1 MVCRRVAESGT
12 SAQEQMTIYSY
23 RRADSMYVVTVLLPG
38 GQVWNYS
45 GRPEGN
51 RWVLYLDSPR
61 LDDTL
66 RLRQVITAGADT
78 LHFMEEVS
86 ANGGQWR
93 LSDPSEDYRY
103 VRAATPQR

>member
-1 MVCRRVAESGT
+1 MICRRIAESGPR
-12 SAQEQMTIYSY
+12 AQEQMTIYSY
-23 RRADSMYVVTVLLPG
+23 RRPDSMYVVTVLLPG

-66 RLRQVITAGADT
+66 WLRQVIIAGTDT